1 MSDEDRQNTPELQVL
16 RSLLS
21 WAPIAAIIIVIV
33 AAVGLDLKFGGPGK
47 PQIANS
53 APPADSV
60 RATIEALPTS
70 STTLTPQPKTTVP
83 ALTATPAGPGSAER
97 DQTRIGDL
105 MKTVAALQQYH
116 QQNGEYPSTGGNIQT
131 LCTYQDIDAGCKL
144 KGLLDPIPQDPL
156 GSSVIN
162 GYWYVSDGTS
172 YTVMAGLES
181 PYTSPSTCD
190 ARWLKHTNKPNL
202 FCVTGP

>member
-1 MSDEDRQNTPELQVL
+1 MSDEDWRDIPELQVL

-21 WAPIAAIIIVIV
+21 YAPVVAVIV
-33 AAVGLDLKFGGPGK
+33 VIVVAVGLDLKFGGPGK
-47 PQIANS
+47 PEIANS

-70 STTLTPQPKTTVP
+70 STPIAPQPTATVP
-83 ALTATPAGPGSAER
+83 AVATTVAGPDSAER
-97 DQTRIGDL
+97 DQTRMGDL

-144 KGLLDPIPQDPL
+144 KSLLDPIPQDPL

-172 YTVMAGLES
+172 YAVMAGLES
-181 PYTSPSTCD
+181 PSTSPSKCD
-190 ARWLKHTNKPNL
+190 ADWLKHTNKPNL
-202 FCVTGP
+202 FCVTSP

>member
-1 MSDEDRQNTPELQVL
+1 MSDEDWQDIPELQLL

-21 WAPIAAIIIVIV
+21 YAPIAAVIIVII

-70 STTLTPQPKTTVP
+70 STTVTPQPTATVP
-83 ALTATPAGPGSAER
+83 AAAATPAGPDSAER

-144 KGLLDPIPQDPL
+144 KDFLNPIPQDPL

-162 GYWYVSDGTS
+162 GYWYVSDGQT
-172 YTVMAGLES
+172 YTLMAGLES
-181 PYTSPSTCD
+181 PAASPSKCD
-190 ARWLKHTNKPNL
+190 ASWLKHTNKPNL
-202 FCVTGP
+202 ICVTGP